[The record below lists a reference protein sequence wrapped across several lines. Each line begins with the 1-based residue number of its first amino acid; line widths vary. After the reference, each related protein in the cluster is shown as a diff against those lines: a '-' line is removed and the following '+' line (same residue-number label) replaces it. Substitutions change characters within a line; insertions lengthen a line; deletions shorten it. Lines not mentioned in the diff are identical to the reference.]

1 MTARVTK
8 ITDGTTTVD
17 FESTTSGYVI
27 LRHRLATAQRDET
40 SPELWTRVDEV
51 LEISVEGSTQTE
63 LAQRLERL
71 TQLIEQARR
80 LMRGENVTPV
90 IFQYRIDDSA
100 LADPLQSLIVGPAE
114 SGDVLTLPDSF
125 DNYTQLKTGDAG
137 DPVVWQFRRRG
148 ALLGDEETRSRTN
161 GTINNPGVMTPS
173 SNFTDTLTVPSPYIF
188 SFTLS
193 PAVGQKT
200 DGLLLCAKSSSFLK
214 LLEGED
220 GSGTNFS
227 SEALATTESDSHVGR
242 YSPADANPNAIEWT
256 ITGLDTS
263 VRRLG
268 VVINL
273 QNHSSTITYKIRARC
288 ETGAYSRMRIVGTND
303 NNPQAFLYGIVASS
317 YRAITTLTIEITAG
331 AIGAGGNE
339 LDIDTI
345 GIVALDN
352 DAGNIIA
359 LRDLGITATDPII
372 DHASLTARRPIVRD
386 NGNNGKSYSGNAYL
400 SSLGNTAAFLMLA
413 NTLGEWNITDGA
425 GTRVAVGFSMTRRP
439 AYLIPR

>member
-114 SGDVLTLPDSF
+114 SGDVLTLPESF

-137 DPVVWQFRRRG
+137 DPVVWRFRRRG

-173 SNFTDTLTVPSPYIF
+173 SNFTDTLTLSSPYTF

-193 PAVGQKT
+193 APVGAPT
-200 DGLLLCAKSSSFLK
+200 AGMLLCARSSSFLK
-214 LLEGED
+214 MLEGED
-220 GSGTNFS
+220 GSGTNFAS
-227 SEALATTESDSHVGR
+227 ASPGGTESGDIGR
-242 YSPADANPNAIEWT
+242 YSPADTNPNEIEWT
-256 ITGLDTS
+256 ITGLDS
-263 VRRLG
+263 DVRRLG
-268 VVINL
+268 IVINL
-273 QNHSSTITYKIRARC
+273 QNNSSTVTYRIRAKC
-288 ETGAYSRMRIVGTND
+288 ETGAYSRMRIVGTSDND
-303 NNPQAFLYGIVASS
+303 PQVFLYGVVVSP
-317 YRAITTLTIEITAG
+317 YKAITSLILEIKATATAG
-331 AIGAGGNE
+331 AGNS

-359 LRDLGITATDPII
+359 LHDLGVTTTDPII
-372 DHASLTARRPIVRD
+372 DHASLTAKSPIVRD
-386 NGNNGKSYSGNAYL
+386 SSSNGKPYSGNAFL

-413 NTLGEWNITDGA
+413 NTDGEWNITDGSA
-425 GTRVAVGFSMTRRP
+425 GLLSIGFSMARRP